1 MPVVLITPETY
12 IQNPGSYVGILQQAG
27 FEVRYPR
34 NKLLARGLASE
45 EETIAELKG
54 AQAVIAGGENFTAR
68 VIESLPALRVIA
80 RAGVGYDRVDV
91 AAATRRGVVLTITP
105 TSNHEAVAEHALA
118 LMFAVAK
125 NIVVNDRDTRQG
137 AWARRPTTPLRGQT
151 LGIVGLGRI
160 GRSTAVRGLALG
172 MMVLA
177 AETMPDMGF
186 VQKHGVQLVPLDQL
200 LARSDFVSIH
210 CPLCDATRGMCNAG
224 FFSHM
229 KPGSVFINTSR
240 GGLVVERDLLAALK
254 SGRPAAA
261 GLDVFEQ
268 EPTPKDNP
276 LLSMA
281 NVVVSPHLAGND
293 WLSLEMMGVESAES
307 IVRLS
312 RGEWPEGRVVN
323 SDLRPRWMW

>member
-12 IQNPGSYVGILQQAG
+12 IQNPGSYVGILQKAG

-34 NKLLARGLASE
+34 NKLLARGLCSE
-45 EETIAELKG
+45 DETVAELKG
-54 AQAVIAGGENFTAR
+54 AQAVIAGSEHFTAR
-68 VIESLPALRVIA
+68 VIESLPELRVIA

-91 AAATRRGVVLTITP
+91 AAATRRGVALTITP
-105 TSNHEAVAEHALA
+105 TSNHEAVAEHAFA

-137 AWARRPTTPLRGQT
+137 GWARRPTTPLRGQT
-151 LGIVGLGRI
+151 LGVVGLGRI
-160 GRSTAVRGLALG
+160 GRSTAVRGLALS
-172 MMVLA
+172 MKILA

-186 VQKHGVQLVPLDQL
+186 VQKHGVELVPLDQL
-200 LARSDFVSIH
+200 LAWSDFVTIH
-210 CPLCDATRGMCNAG
+210 CPLSDATRGMCNAE
-224 FFSHM
+224 FFAHM

-240 GGLVVERDLLAALK
+240 GGLVVERDLVAALK
-254 SGRPAAA
+254 AGRPAAA

-276 LLSMA
+276 LLAMD

-307 IVRLS
+307 IIRLS
-312 RGEWPEGRVVN
+312 RSEWPEGKVVN
-323 SDLRPRWMW
+323 ADLKPRWKW